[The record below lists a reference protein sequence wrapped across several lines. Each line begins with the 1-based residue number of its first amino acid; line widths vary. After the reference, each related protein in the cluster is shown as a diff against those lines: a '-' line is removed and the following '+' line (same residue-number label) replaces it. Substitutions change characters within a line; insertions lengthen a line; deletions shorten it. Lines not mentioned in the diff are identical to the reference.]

1 MSDRYGEYYPSRGTN
16 FRNFNRGR
24 PKSNRG
30 GARPARNPRNYFNV
44 TEEPGPSVSK
54 PATKITKP
62 DVPSSAFKPKAVS
75 TNYTPEKNDPCL
87 EEAAFLSDG
96 RKGFSVTPAPRR
108 FENDYSQYITLVE
121 TSYQAM
127 TAVDKGFHKRISFS
141 MYQYYCVIALW
152 KRLIDASR
160 TTDEAAYLKFN
171 KIFGSLTALDQL
183 PSELVAYLSCIGDLT
198 DDTGR
203 PVSLR
208 VQMYPIQA
216 QLMGASGHY
225 GRVGPNT
232 YHWYSSIPSPF
243 IALYRVIQDFNF
255 QEDEDP
261 NWDLPPLL
269 RPQTQLAT
277 LPNANLLGK
286 FTMELTAV
294 SCSRARENSV
304 DEGSLRKNEKRD
316 PDSDFFKSILPQI
329 KGLTD
334 RKKLKFRIKI
344 LELLDEMMNDDD
356 E

>member
-232 YHWYSSIPSPF
+232 YHW
-243 IALYRVIQDFNF
+243 
-255 QEDEDP
+255 
-261 NWDLPPLL
+261 
-269 RPQTQLAT
+269 
-277 LPNANLLGK
+277 K